1 MTKRGIGLM
10 TDKISI
16 RPVIDGIS
24 RSENKSEQE
33 QFQNSILRPII
44 KLQHP
49 LLVEYF
55 KEYLL
60 VKKCKF
66 ADLSESKRVAFIKA
80 AFLRDN
86 SFKAELKGLIIG
98 QFTVEEFSLYNKYK
112 SDFNKRIL
120 TMIEQRILS
129 VINLF

>member
-1 MTKRGIGLM
+1 MIKRGIGLM

-16 RPVIDGIS
+16 RPVIDSIN
-24 RSENKSEQE
+24 RFENKSEQE
-33 QFQNSILRPII
+33 QFQNDTLRPII
-44 KLQHP
+44 KLQHL

-66 ADLSESKRVAFIKA
+66 TELNELKQLAFIKA

-98 QFTVEEFSLYNKYK
+98 QFTVEEFSLYSKYK

>member
-1 MTKRGIGLM
+1 MIKRGIGLM

-16 RPVIDGIS
+16 RPVIDGIN
-24 RSENKSEQE
+24 RFENKSEQE
-33 QFQNSILRPII
+33 QFQNDTLRPII
-44 KLQHP
+44 KLQHL

-66 ADLSESKRVAFIKA
+66 TELNELKQLAFIKA

-98 QFTVEEFSLYNKYK
+98 QFTVEEFSLYSKYK

>member
-1 MTKRGIGLM
+1 MIKRGIGLM

-16 RPVIDGIS
+16 RPVIDGIN
-24 RSENKSEQE
+24 RFENKSEQE
-33 QFQNSILRPII
+33 QFQNDSLRPII
-44 KLQHP
+44 KLQHL

-66 ADLSESKRVAFIKA
+66 TDLSELKQLAFIKA

-86 SFKAELKGLIIG
+86 SFKAELKGVIIG